1 MTFKTADNQEGIA
14 LRFLGE
20 QLDATN
26 AALKGVINTLATD
39 GNRLD
44 VRVEKLLDINTAWVD
59 RIQGLIDGLPDE

>member
-39 GNRLD
+39 GNRL
-44 VRVEKLLDINTAWVD
+44 VMF
-59 RIQGLIDGLPDE
+59 